1 MVLTVLIDLLPG
13 QYFTAIKIV
22 GTPLTYLSLVFTVLI
37 FMLSIFSA
45 RASGTLKFKKR
56 EPLYRHHLTFP
67 LSIALT
73 SILAYFYV
81 FTFLVWG
88 DLSIQDVRLQTASTG
103 QQDIP
108 WYLYPIKLG
117 TCGLLGLALLASY
130 LFRRFEK
137 EIFVFGII
145 AVVAL
150 FTGTY
155 YDEHRFSKYIMM
167 GLVGLSAIL
176 VYDIMTTVF
185 LTRKGTAKPG
195 ARLHMILVSIVI
207 SLTVIS
213 ASMSAILYTGYSALA
228 MDNHYRPFDRDL
240 QKRYFPSPS
249 EISLLRFVYND
260 LSQGGKNYNVV
271 VSPEEYDVRRQGFTG
286 KLEAFAGIPT
296 NRLLQGQPVLEAS
309 TLERFYQLLN
319 STNTKYI
326 VLPKEDI
333 VSGRNYTNAISSTS
347 RSTGEHPIEPARF
360 ALASFKKVY
369 EDTDYVVL
377 VVPENLLSAKQ
388 GVNGINSDT
397 DENPD
402 AENPW
407 DSGGIVK
414 FPGDISD
421 RAKRDGVEVPWQRT
435 MSSEISIALAIL
447 IPTVA
452 IIVGKRSLSQR
463 TKLKNNKL

>member
-1 MVLTVLIDLLPG
+1 
-13 QYFTAIKIV
+13 
-22 GTPLTYLSLVFTVLI
+22 
-37 FMLSIFSA
+37 
-45 RASGTLKFKKR
+45 
-56 EPLYRHHLTFP
+56 
-67 LSIALT
+67 
-73 SILAYFYV
+73 
-81 FTFLVWG
+81 
-88 DLSIQDVRLQTASTG
+88 
-103 QQDIP
+103 
-108 WYLYPIKLG
+108 
-117 TCGLLGLALLASY
+117 LALLASY

-176 VYDIMTTVF
+176 VYDIIATAFFM
-185 LTRKGTAKPG
+185 RKATPKPR
-195 ARLHMILVSIVI
+195 AILPMILVSIVI
-207 SLTVIS
+207 SFTVMS

-228 MDNHYRPFDRDL
+228 MDNHYRPIDRDSP
-240 QKRYFPSPS
+240 KRYFPSPS
-249 EISLLRFVYND
+249 EISLFKFVYSD
-260 LSQGGKNYNVV
+260 LSMGGKNFNVV
-271 VSPEEYDVRRQGFTG
+271 VSPEEYDIRQEGFTG
-286 KLEAFAGIPT
+286 KLEAFAGIPR

-326 VLPKEDI
+326 VLSKEDI
-333 VSGRNYTNAISSTS
+333 VSGRNYTDVTTSSS
-347 RSTGEHPIEPARF
+347 KSNSENLLEPARF
-360 ALASFKKVY
+360 SLENFKKVY

-377 VVPENLLSAKQ
+377 VVPENLLSAKE
-388 GVNGINSDT
+388 VPINGKSD
-397 DENPD
+397 E
-402 AENPW
+402 AENLSANIPW
-407 DSGGIVK
+407 QSGDFIK
-414 FPGDISD
+414 LPGDISD